1 MQNESGFPSVF
12 RLEKAFGCGRF
23 AKSRPH
29 TVCMTHLSHAYPR
42 GANLYFIFIGL
53 FKNKEEYVE
62 YQYGIFDNIMNP
74 GDTLGLDMTEDQKR
88 EPKYAGK
95 TWEE

>member
-1 MQNESGFPSVF
+1 M
-12 RLEKAFGCGRF
+12 
-23 AKSRPH
+23 
-29 TVCMTHLSHAYPR
+29 
-42 GANLYFIFIGL
+42 YFIFIGL

-62 YQYGIFDNIMNP
+62 YQYGIFDNIMNL

-88 EPKYAGK
+88 KPKYAGK

>member
-1 MQNESGFPSVF
+1 
-12 RLEKAFGCGRF
+12 
-23 AKSRPH
+23 
-29 TVCMTHLSHAYPR
+29 MTHLSHAYPR

-74 GDTLGLDMTEDQKR
+74 GDTLGLDMPEKL
-88 EPKYAGK
+88 GK
-95 TWEE
+95 KNNYEYGKVIL